1 MRGGGGEKDRSRN
14 PKEHRLL
21 QGLQTL
27 LKSLDEESES
37 TDDGEAKLL
46 AALNAL
52 IRDDRQGSLL
62 QQLKSLV
69 TQATKSMR
77 PSREP
82 KQKVAADT
90 QKSQTFYT
98 SWLQTKC
105 QKASDWTWADV
116 ASTGRAQWANDGWH
130 EIAWKPRQDDRCRA
144 GKVRV
149 GLVTSFMS
157 LSRS

>member
-69 TQATKSMR
+69 SLR
-77 PSREP
+77 PP
-82 KQKVAADT
+82 
-90 QKSQTFYT
+90 SQ
-98 SWLQTKC
+98 
-105 QKASDWTWADV
+105 
-116 ASTGRAQWANDGWH
+116 
-130 EIAWKPRQDDRCRA
+130 
-144 GKVRV
+144 
-149 GLVTSFMS
+149 
-157 LSRS
+157 